1 MQKVKVESE
10 LYYAS
15 DVGLYYVISKSGAVY
30 CMGFSKKW
38 YRSERIPDYI
48 KLSDEVLGHIKM
60 RWVHVEQ

>member
-1 MQKVKVESE
+1 MQKVEVWAE

-38 YRSERIPDYI
+38 YISNRDADMVKI
-48 KLSDEVLGHIKM
+48 KDTLQNHIKM
-60 RWVHVEQ
+60 RWVNVDQ